1 MPNWTYCLLEVT
13 AKTRKPRTK
22 ADKAMVPDEH
32 GRVSDLAAFMAAVR
46 TPAAYL
52 GRDGETEAMPFD
64 FEAIIPTPPEL
75 YDAEKAYHA
84 DPEAQA
90 KQKAADAAN
99 IARHGY
105 ASWYDFHC
113 DKWGTKWNACDC
125 SIDEDWKTKQVVTI
139 TKTEHSVLYRFNTAW
154 APPLEVILAASEQW
168 PKLKFSIDCEEEAT
182 MFNPFEAI
190 FKGGHQ
196 IRMIEREPER
206 DEEDCDE

>member
-13 AKTRKPRTK
+13 ARTRKPRTK

-46 TPAAYL
+46 TPEAYK
-52 GRDGETEAMPFD
+52 GDDGIMPFD

-75 YDAEKAYHA
+75 YQAEKAYHA
-84 DPEAQA
+84 DPDAQA
-90 KQKAADAAN
+90 KQKADDAAN

-125 SIDEDWKTKQVVTI
+125 SIDEDWKTKKTI
-139 TKTEHSVLYRFNTAW
+139 HVTKTEHSVLYRFNTAW
-154 APPLEVILAASEQW
+154 APPLEVILAASQQW
-168 PKLKFSIDCEEEAT
+168 PKLKLSIDCEEEAT

-190 FKGGHQ
+190 FKGGRQ
-196 IRMIEREPER
+196 VRLTEREP
-206 DEEDCDE
+206 DNEEDGDE